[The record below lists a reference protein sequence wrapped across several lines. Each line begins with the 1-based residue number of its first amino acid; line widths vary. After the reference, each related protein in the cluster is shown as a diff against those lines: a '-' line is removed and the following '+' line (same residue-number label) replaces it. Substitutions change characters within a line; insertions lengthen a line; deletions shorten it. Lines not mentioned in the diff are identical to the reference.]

1 MLGRGA
7 PHSIEPAGPRL
18 PAYTPI
24 IAIKKQLSNNP
35 RSTIVEVRAVEKAW
49 KTCYSI
55 LWDCIQYSH
64 IRRI

>member
-55 LWDCIQYSH
+55 LWDRMQCDYF
-64 IRRI
+64 RRI